1 MKQNATLRSDDR
13 SFFLRPHRY
22 TVRNAVKDRLIIS
35 GVALAAL
42 PLVIF
47 SVPWTHTAVK
57 AALDLRPWVHM
68 TLEASLNLLWV
79 LLTVG
84 AFVHWAA
91 PGSSR
96 RRTQLAGLVSL
107 VFVVSLLFPVISAN
121 DDLAQLDLIN
131 DAKTSQLITASLK
144 SNKQLPGSTVLLGL
158 PAAAASQVAPSLPL
172 ASEFIPEPAHS
183 ASVATPG
190 DATGNHSPP
199 LC

>member
-1 MKQNATLRSDDR
+1 MRK
-13 SFFLRPHRY
+13 
-22 TVRNAVKDRLIIS
+22 VVKDRLIIS

-42 PLVIF
+42 PLVII
-47 SVPWTHTAVK
+47 SVPWTHKAVE

-91 PGSSR
+91 PGSR
-96 RRTQLAGLVSL
+96 RRTQLSGLVSL
-107 VFVVSLLFPVISAN
+107 VFVLSLLFPVISAN
-121 DDLAQLDLIN
+121 DDLTQLDLIN

-144 SNKQLPGSTVLLGL
+144 SNKQLPGSAGLLAL
-158 PAAAASQVAPSLPL
+158 PVAAASQLAPSLPL
-172 ASEFIPEPAHS
+172 ASEFIPEPARP